1 MALGGAPQPG
11 QRGPDNNRRENKNK
25 GPKSGGPVTTD
36 YTGKFSQKLSKFY
49 KDAELAEQTFYN
61 EVKAGNPLA
70 KENFAN
76 KINELLTQGDGLYL
90 FLESGLNEAQNTI
103 NQNNNTNQDQKQ
115 KDINGINALKKTVS
129 DALEKI
135 KKSYHLDHE
144 SRLKEAEDMS
154 PESLK
159 KKNQEKLKG
168 IQSAVG
174 QVYRDLIA
182 LIKKIEDKAHHGGL
196 SDSDKE
202 LFETD
207 VSELMVRYSVAVAD
221 LRAMANKGEQ
231 DKFKIDVNDPV
242 QTRLIEEILKIRS
255 RIQDVGPVTETLE
268 EFKNSNDQDANQG
281 QLLEKIE
288 GLLSH
293 GLDTFAGAREHIN
306 HEMDNVQNDLF
317 TLHTDLTRA
326 LEKDKKLDPADK
338 PPFEN
343 RVSALDSQIEIV
355 FEESIEAQVNI
366 GAHVTDKQQA
376 QIAELTRRGV
386 FLRDF
391 AVSLREKIDGR
402 PEAKDQRKNA
412 REISD
417 RIGAL
422 EKQIKDEGD
431 AREIGKAFDESQK
444 ATFRIMIDTEVIAV
458 RDAQDELDHLPDT
471 PENEPTRTM
480 IRSILEKAEDRLR
493 KAEEKVDAK
502 RVAKEKE
509 VKEKLDAIEEAIE
522 KVEDRIREIKAAEA
536 NSKLQFKER
545 KAEAMEKAGWI
556 QKLWTPFAKYE
567 SGLTYHDQK
576 NVNESMR
583 DPRDDI
589 NKVKEW
595 IADMPESNEKERKL
609 KVKLERKTRRMMR
622 RRRSAMIRHFMAL
635 NTKQKGKFIF
645 NKTFE
650 AASDAVMDNV
660 FGRAE

>member
-1 MALGGAPQPG
+1 
-11 QRGPDNNRRENKNK
+11 
-25 GPKSGGPVTTD
+25 
-36 YTGKFSQKLSKFY
+36 
-49 KDAELAEQTFYN
+49 
-61 EVKAGNPLA
+61 
-70 KENFAN
+70 
-76 KINELLTQGDGLYL
+76 
-90 FLESGLNEAQNTI
+90 
-103 NQNNNTNQDQKQ
+103 
-115 KDINGINALKKTVS
+115 VS
-129 DALEKI
+129 
-135 KKSYHLDHE
+135 
-144 SRLKEAEDMS
+144 
-154 PESLK
+154 
-159 KKNQEKLKG
+159 
-168 IQSAVG
+168 
-174 QVYRDLIA
+174 
-182 LIKKIEDKAHHGGL
+182 
-196 SDSDKE
+196 
-202 LFETD
+202 
-207 VSELMVRYSVAVAD
+207 VAD

-306 HEMDNVQNDLF
+306 HEMDNVQKDLF

-355 FEESIEAQVNI
+355 FEELIEAQVNI

-545 KAEAMEKAGWI
+545 KAEAVERAGWI
-556 QKLWTPFAKYE
+556 QRLWVPFAKHK
-567 SGLTYHDQK
+567 SSLTYNDQK
-576 NVNESMR
+576 NVNESLE
-583 DPRDDI
+583 DLKEDI
-589 NKVKEW
+589 KKIKEW

-609 KVKLERKTRRMMR
+609 KVKLEKKARRMMR
-622 RRRSAMIRHFMAL
+622 RRRTAMIGHFGVLSLGEQIKFAANAAGDAL
-635 NTKQKGKFIF
+635 GNRIAD
-645 NKTFE
+645 
-650 AASDAVMDNV
+650 AALGN
-660 FGRAE
+660 